1 MAGDYSA
8 YEKEMEMA
16 KQLFSELNI
25 DIDVIDFNDV
35 NVIASDNP
43 NGKVFIKG
51 EEVDCPDFVIFDQK
65 DGYYLLRNFRDIT
78 HYSSFEKKDIL
89 SVEAGSYISVSQNG
103 MLLAVSLYPYRKIVN
118 VYNLQS
124 FKQVLSIPVD
134 NIITSISFS
143 DESHYLLISGK
154 HPLLVECNY

>member
-51 EEVDCPDFVIFDQK
+51 EEVDCPDFVLVVTVDERDDYKFRAV
-65 DGYYLLRNFRDIT
+65 LRM
-78 HYSSFEKKDIL
+78 FETLGINCINT
-89 SVEAGSYISVSQNG
+89 V
-103 MLLAVSLYPYRKIVN
+103 
-118 VYNLQS
+118 
-124 FKQVLSIPVD
+124 
-134 NIITSISFS
+134 
-143 DESHYLLISGK
+143 
-154 HPLLVECNY
+154 